1 MIPQK
6 KRLLSLKSHSHWGK
20 MFRRVPKSVLLAS
33 LLGLTPILVGLAST
47 FNIGLRESLKE
58 ELIRIAI
65 IYSGFILS
73 FMSGCVFYVSS
84 LDRERV
90 FLLWF
95 SIVPVLLALL
105 SFVVPFMQ
113 SFVIALGFLI
123 VLEIE
128 RKLYTLKTLPEW
140 WLNLR
145 FPMTSVVVFLL
156 IFMGFRI

>member
-1 MIPQK
+1 
-6 KRLLSLKSHSHWGK
+6 
-20 MFRRVPKSVLLAS
+20 MFYRVPKSVMLAS
-33 LLGLTPILVGLAST
+33 FLGLIPILVGLAST
-47 FNIGLRESLKE
+47 FKIGLSESLKE

-73 FMSGCVFYVSS
+73 FMSGCVFYISS

-105 SFVVPFMQ
+105 SVAVPFMQ

-128 RKLYTLKTLPEW
+128 RKLYKFKTLPEW

-145 FPMTSVVVFLL
+145 FPMTTIVVFLL

>member
-1 MIPQK
+1 
-6 KRLLSLKSHSHWGK
+6 
-20 MFRRVPKSVLLAS
+20 MFHRVPKSVMLAS
-33 LLGLTPILVGLAST
+33 LLGLIPILVGLAST

-73 FMSGCVFYVSS
+73 FMSGCVFYISS

-105 SFVVPFMQ
+105 SVAIPIMQ

-128 RKLYTLKTLPEW
+128 RKLYKIKTLPEW

-145 FPMTSVVVFLL
+145 LPMTTIVVFLL
-156 IFMGFRI
+156 IFIGFRI

>member
-1 MIPQK
+1 
-6 KRLLSLKSHSHWGK
+6 
-20 MFRRVPKSVLLAS
+20 MFHKVPKSVMLAS
-33 LLGLTPILVGLAST
+33 VLGLIPILLGLAST
-47 FNIGLRESLKE
+47 FNIGLSESLKE

-73 FMSGCVFYVSS
+73 FMSGCIFYVSS

-105 SFVVPFMQ
+105 SIAIPFMK

-128 RKLYTLKTLPEW
+128 RKLFKIKSLPEW

-145 FPMTSVVVFLL
+145 FPMTSIVVFLL

>member
-1 MIPQK
+1 
-6 KRLLSLKSHSHWGK
+6 
-20 MFRRVPKSVLLAS
+20 MFHRVPKSVMLAS
-33 LLGLTPILVGLAST
+33 LLGLIPILLGLAST

-58 ELIRIAI
+58 ELVRIAI

-73 FMSGCVFYVSS
+73 FMSGCVFYISS

-105 SFVVPFMQ
+105 SVAIPVMQ

-128 RKLYTLKTLPEW
+128 RKLYKLKTLPEW

-145 FPMTSVVVFLL
+145 LPMTTIVVFLL

>member
-1 MIPQK
+1 
-6 KRLLSLKSHSHWGK
+6 
-20 MFRRVPKSVLLAS
+20 MFHKVPKSVLLAS
-33 LLGLTPILVGLAST
+33 LLGLIPILVGLAST
-47 FNIGLRESLKE
+47 FNIGLSESLKE
-58 ELIRIAI
+58 EFIRIAI

-105 SFVVPFMQ
+105 SVALPFMQ

-128 RKLYTLKTLPEW
+128 RKLYKIKTLPEW

-145 FPMTSVVVFLL
+145 LPMTTIVVFLL
-156 IFMGFRI
+156 IFIGFRI

>member
-1 MIPQK
+1 
-6 KRLLSLKSHSHWGK
+6 
-20 MFRRVPKSVLLAS
+20 MFHRVPKSVMLAS
-33 LLGLTPILVGLAST
+33 LLGLIPILVGLAST
-47 FNIGLRESLKE
+47 FNIGLHESLKE

-73 FMSGCVFYVSS
+73 FMSGCVLYISS

-95 SIVPVLLALL
+95 SVVPVLLALL
-105 SFVVPFMQ
+105 SVAVPFMQ

-128 RKLYTLKTLPEW
+128 RKLYKIKTLPEW

-145 FPMTSVVVFLL
+145 LPMTTIVVFLL

>member
-1 MIPQK
+1 
-6 KRLLSLKSHSHWGK
+6 
-20 MFRRVPKSVLLAS
+20 MFHKVPKSVMLAS
-33 LLGLTPILVGLAST
+33 LLGLIPILVGLAST
-47 FNIGLRESLKE
+47 FNIGLSESLKE
-58 ELIRIAI
+58 ELIKIAI

-95 SIVPVLLALL
+95 SIIPVLLALL
-105 SFVVPFMQ
+105 SIAIPFMQ

-128 RKLYTLKTLPEW
+128 RKLYKIKTLPEW

-145 FPMTSVVVFLL
+145 FPMTSIVVFLL

>member
-1 MIPQK
+1 
-6 KRLLSLKSHSHWGK
+6 
-20 MFRRVPKSVLLAS
+20 MFHRVPKSVMLAS
-33 LLGLTPILVGLAST
+33 FLGLIPILVGLAST
-47 FNIGLRESLKE
+47 FNIGLQESLKV

-73 FMSGCVFYVSS
+73 FISGCVFYVSS
-84 LDRERV
+84 IDRERV

-95 SIVPVLLALL
+95 SIVPVLIALL
-105 SFVVPFMQ
+105 SIAIPFMQ

-128 RKLYTLKTLPEW
+128 RKLYRFKALPEW

-145 FPMTSVVVFLL
+145 LPMTAIVVFLL
-156 IFMGFRI
+156 VFMGFRI

>member
-1 MIPQK
+1 
-6 KRLLSLKSHSHWGK
+6 
-20 MFRRVPKSVLLAS
+20 MFHKVPKSVMLAS
-33 LLGLTPILVGLAST
+33 LLGLIPILVGLAST
-47 FNIGLRESLKE
+47 FKIGLNESLKE

-73 FMSGCVFYVSS
+73 FISGCVFYISS

-105 SFVVPFMQ
+105 SVAVPFMQ

-128 RKLYTLKTLPEW
+128 RKLYKFKTLPEW

-145 FPMTSVVVFLL
+145 FPMTTIVVFLL

>member
-1 MIPQK
+1 
-6 KRLLSLKSHSHWGK
+6 
-20 MFRRVPKSVLLAS
+20 MFHRVPKSVMLAS
-33 LLGLTPILVGLAST
+33 LLGLIPILVGLAST

-73 FMSGCVFYVSS
+73 FMSGCVFYISS

-105 SFVVPFMQ
+105 SVAVPFMQ

-128 RKLYTLKTLPEW
+128 RKLYKIKTLPEW

-145 FPMTSVVVFLL
+145 FPMTTIVVFLL
-156 IFMGFRI
+156 IFIGFRI

>member
-1 MIPQK
+1 
-6 KRLLSLKSHSHWGK
+6 
-20 MFRRVPKSVLLAS
+20 MFQRVPKSVLLAS
-33 LLGLTPILVGLAST
+33 LLGLIPILMGLAST
-47 FNIGLRESLKE
+47 FNIGLRESLKD

-73 FMSGCVFYVSS
+73 FMSGCVFYISS

-105 SFVVPFMQ
+105 SVAVPFMQ

-128 RKLYTLKTLPEW
+128 RKLYKIKTLPEW

-145 FPMTSVVVFLL
+145 LPMTTIVVFLL
-156 IFMGFRI
+156 IFIGFRI